1 MRYSNDELKHYGIPG
16 MKWGVR
22 KFIERQEKGKT
33 HRDRLQNKY
42 LERGYSK
49 EEASKRASNRI
60 RTEKVLA
67 IAGGV
72 TLAAAAAYYA
82 HKKYTTDKVISKNTK
97 FQKIMTLYDGETPS
111 GNMQYMSFK
120 RGDNKKYEGNYAAAL
135 LTEKLR
141 YGTDDRIA
149 KVTTKFDRDIKIASP
164 KRARDTFKNLYENDP
179 EFKKSMHDLSYIIGT
194 SGISGTRKQKRAYKA
209 LEKLIDNNG
218 KNFHGKAYDGFNSA
232 LAGDGEVF
240 DKIRDKYFK
249 ALKKQGVDAIVDRND
264 KVLSAYRTKKPVI
277 MLGEI
282 AAKHTIKDMSNGE
295 IMLKGAKESLKTV
308 GKKYVK
314 YILAPSVAIN
324 TIKSAKAEYKKQTS
338 ERNTKKTTKR

>member
-1 MRYSNDELKHYGIPG
+1 MKEDYELYHHGILG

-22 KFIERQEKGKT
+22 KFIERQDKGKT

-42 LERGYSK
+42 LEQGYSK
-49 EEASKRASNRI
+49 EEASRRAANRI
-60 RTEKVLA
+60 RTEKALA

-82 HKKYTTDKVISKNTK
+82 HKKYTTDEVISKKTK
-97 FQKIMTLYDGETPS
+97 FQKIMSLADGETPS

-120 RGDNKKYEGNYAAAL
+120 RGDNKKYEGNYAAEL
-135 LTEKLR
+135 LAEKLR
-141 YGTDDRIA
+141 YGYDDRIS

-164 KRARDTFKNLYENDP
+164 KRARDTFKNLYKNDP
-179 EFKKSMHDLSYIIGT
+179 EFRKSMHDLSYIIGT
-194 SGISGTRKQKRAYKA
+194 NDLSGTRKQKRAFKA

-232 LAGDGEVF
+232 LADDGEVY

-295 IMLKGAKESLKTV
+295 IMLKGTKESLKTV
-308 GKKYVK
+308 AKKYVK

-324 TIKSAKAEYKKQTS
+324 TAKSAKAEYKKQMS
-338 ERNTKKTTKR
+338 ERNAKKTTKH